1 MKELYFLD
9 RDLVVTAGP
18 IDTYQSLVWRECYF
32 EPGSYTLV
40 LPLTRTTVQAAFASA
55 YLQVSG
61 RPGLGRIERI
71 RCSDG
76 EGGGTVTVSGRMAES
91 LLYDRIIPRG
101 TRVRGELCAVIEA
114 LVSDNAG
121 ATASDRAVAHLTVIP
136 AAPLT
141 EDDGSVITVSDTPG
155 GSVLGEWLYE
165 TLGAHGASYRI
176 VPGENGDLVFSVFRG
191 LDRTQAQ
198 EENSFAVFS
207 ASLSSSGDF
216 DLLSDTADARNFA
229 FIAGEGVGDDRTVV
243 TLDLRA
249 DPDEPLRELYVD
261 ARDLRSDDGTGEALT
276 EEEYREL
283 LLARGRQRLS
293 EHTPVLRIDGGA
305 ASYTVEADALT
316 AETVTSPPWG
326 EELAPIGAAYGS
338 SMLCGVHYA
347 LGDLCDV
354 ASEPL
359 GLLRPERVTEV
370 TYTCEGSHIRIET
383 RLGTTYPDLRALIRA
398 AARD

>member
-9 RDLVVTAGP
+9 RDLSMTAGP
-18 IDTYQSLVWRECYF
+18 IDGYHSLVWRECYL
-32 EPGSYTLV
+32 EPGSFTLV
-40 LPLTRTTVQAAFASA
+40 LPLTYDTVQAAFASA

-61 RPGLGRIERI
+61 RPGLGRVERI

-91 LLYDRIIPRG
+91 LLYDRILPRG
-101 TRVRGELCAVIEA
+101 TRISADLCAAVET

-121 ATASDRAVAHLTVIP
+121 TGAGARAIPHLVIMP
-136 AAPLT
+136 SEPLT
-141 EDDGSVITVSDTPG
+141 DALGQAITVSDSPG

-165 TLGAHGASYRI
+165 TLGAYGASFRI
-176 VPGENGDLVFSVFRG
+176 LPDRDGNLVFSVFRG

-229 FIAGEGVGDDRTVV
+229 YIAGEGEGEDRTVV
-243 TLDLRA
+243 TLDVRA
-249 DPDEPLRELYVD
+249 DPDEPLRELYID
-261 ARDLRSDDGTGEALT
+261 ARDLRSDDGGGEVLT
-276 EEEYREL
+276 AEEYREV

-293 EHTPVLRIDGGA
+293 EHSAILRIDGGA

-316 AETVTSPPWG
+316 ADAVTAPPWG
-326 EELAPIGAAYGS
+326 ADLAPIGAAFGP
-338 SMLCGVHYA
+338 SMRCGVHYA

-354 ASEPL
+354 VSDTL
-359 GLLRPERVTEV
+359 GMIRSDRVTEV
-370 TYTCEGSHIRIET
+370 TYTCEGSHVRIET
-383 RLGTTYPDLRALIRA
+383 RLGTGYPDLRRLLRG
-398 AARD
+398 AARG